1 VIKNFS
7 RVMPRVLRVVLGAA
21 FVLSPLCAFADG
33 DISQYLD
40 IHFLDTRVAPLPV
53 GTSLSVVATK
63 PLDQA
68 RNVPRAQPLFV
79 KFSAPVNV
87 VGQWFTLSC
96 GSSGVHTA
104 QVSGGPVGF
113 TLTPDQVPVALEACV
128 FTIVASQ
135 VQSQADNTIT
145 LPSDVV
151 VHFTAS
157 ADLVDYYAG
166 ADTSSGPALKV
177 WLHNRIK
184 DHTSCPYTSAQYNP
198 CTGGANTWVV
208 LNQADQDP
216 NNTANILDI
225 YKNASYTKMSGGSG
239 AYNREHT
246 WPNSLGFG
254 ESNITVGGV
263 DKPNPPY
270 TDTHMLYLS
279 DTTYNSN
286 RGNRPLAALSSVC
299 PTATTSGCTGYATV
313 AGAGFGGG
321 SGRGDFDIRTGSDGN
336 TGRFEIWDHRK
347 GDIARAVMYMAVRYK
362 GGVDAEGITEPN
374 LELTDTASQIV
385 IINSRTSGQTAYM
398 GLQSDLLAWNDLDP
412 PDAREQMRDEVVY
425 SYQRNRNPFVDHP
438 EWAHCIFENVSCP
451 LDTIFADTFDQ

>member
-1 VIKNFS
+1 MIKNFS
-7 RVMPRVLRVVLGAA
+7 RVLPRVLRVVLGSA

-33 DISQYLD
+33 DISRY
-40 IHFLDTRVAPLPV
+40 LDTRVIPVPV
-53 GTSLSVVATK
+53 GTSLSVAATK

-79 KFSAPVNV
+79 KFSVPVNV
-87 VGQWFTLSC
+87 VGQWFTLNC
-96 GSSGVHTA
+96 GSSGAHTV

-135 VQSQADNTIT
+135 VQSQADTSIT
-145 LPSDVV
+145 LSRDVV
-151 VHFTAS
+151 GHFTDS

-166 ADTSSGPALKV
+166 VDSSSGPALKA

-225 YKNASYTKMSGGSG
+225 YKNASYTKIAGGTG

-254 ESNITVGGV
+254 EDSVSVGGV
-263 DKPNPPY
+263 TKPNPPY

-299 PTATTSGCTGYATV
+299 PTTTSTGCTGYATV

-425 SYQRNRNPFVDHP
+425 SYQHNRNPFVDHP
-438 EWAHCIFENVSCP
+438 EWAHCIFENVNCP

>member
-1 VIKNFS
+1 MIKNFS
-7 RVMPRVLRVVLGAA
+7 RVLPRVLRVVLGAA

-87 VGQWFTLSC
+87 SGQWFTLSC
-96 GSSGVHTA
+96 GRSGVHTA

-145 LPSDVV
+145 LPSDAV
-151 VHFTAS
+151 VHFMAS

-166 ADTSSGPALKV
+166 ADTSSGPALKA

-184 DHTSCPYTSAQYNP
+184 DHTSCPYTSATYNP
-198 CTGGANTWVV
+198 CSGSANTWVV

-225 YKNASYTKMSGGSG
+225 YKNASYTKIPGGTG

-246 WPNSLGFG
+246 WPTRWVSAKAISPWVASTSPIRRTPIRICCICRIPLTIRIAAIVRSL
-254 ESNITVGGV
+254 
-263 DKPNPPY
+263 
-270 TDTHMLYLS
+270 H
-279 DTTYNSN
+279 
-286 RGNRPLAALSSVC
+286 
-299 PTATTSGCTGYATV
+299 
-313 AGAGFGGG
+313 
-321 SGRGDFDIRTGSDGN
+321 
-336 TGRFEIWDHRK
+336 
-347 GDIARAVMYMAVRYK
+347 
-362 GGVDAEGITEPN
+362 
-374 LELTDTASQIV
+374 
-385 IINSRTSGQTAYM
+385 
-398 GLQSDLLAWNDLDP
+398 
-412 PDAREQMRDEVVY
+412 
-425 SYQRNRNPFVDHP
+425 
-438 EWAHCIFENVSCP
+438 
-451 LDTIFADTFDQ
+451 

>member
-1 VIKNFS
+1 MIKNFS
-7 RVMPRVLRVVLGAA
+7 RALRIALGSA
-21 FVLSPLCAFADG
+21 FALSPLHAFADG
-33 DISQYLD
+33 DVSRY
-40 IHFLDTRVAPLPV
+40 LDTRAISAPV
-53 GTSLSVVATK
+53 GTSLSVAASK

-68 RNVPRAQPLFV
+68 RNVPRAQPLFI
-79 KFSAPVNV
+79 KFSVPVNV
-87 VGQWFTLSC
+87 IGQWFTLNC
-96 GSSGVHTA
+96 GSSGAHAA

-113 TLTPDQVPVALEACV
+113 TLILDQVPLALEACV
-128 FTIVASQ
+128 LTIVASQ
-135 VQSQADNTIT
+135 VQSQADNTAT
-145 LPSDVV
+145 LPNDVI
-151 VHFTAS
+151 VHFMAS

-166 ADTSSGPALKV
+166 ADTSSGPALKA

-184 DHTSCPYTSAQYNP
+184 DHTSCPYTSAQYNS

-225 YKNASYTKMSGGSG
+225 YKDASYTKMSGGSG

-254 ESNITVGGV
+254 EDSVTVAGV
-263 DKPNPPY
+263 TKPNPPY

-286 RGNRPLAALSSVC
+286 RGNRPLAALSSAC
-299 PTATTSGCTGYATV
+299 PTTATAGCTGYATV
-313 AGAGFGGG
+313 AGAGAGFGGG
-321 SGRGDFDIRTGSDGN
+321 SGRGDFDIRTGADGN

-374 LELTDTASQIV
+374 LELTDSASQIV

-398 GLQSDLLAWNDLDP
+398 GLQSDLLTWSDLDL

-425 SYQRNRNPFVDHP
+425 SYQHNRNPFVDHP
-438 EWAHCIFENVSCP
+438 EWAHCIFENTNCP
-451 LDTIFADTFDQ
+451 RDTIFADTFDQ